1 VPKKKKDSNYL
12 KIKKLWK
19 AHNIAKGK
27 GDVSEAIIV
36 GKKIQKLQIKM
47 DIGYV
52 ADFSHLEELKI

>member
-1 VPKKKKDSNYL
+1 MPKKNKDSNFL

-27 GDVSEAIIV
+27 GDISQAIIV